1 LIQFVEPE
9 NGIPYFSVSWPGM
22 IGVVSG
28 MNKEGIAVTIN
39 AGKSQIPFTAKTPI
53 SLVTREILQYAAT
66 IDEAIKIARKRKVF
80 VSESILVGSAADKK
94 AVIIEVSPKNFGV
107 YDVVNSDAIVCTN
120 HFQSEAYKDDKRNQ
134 KHIVES
140 HSEYRY
146 EKLQELLQENKKLN
160 PEKMATLLRDQS
172 GLKNKSIGFG
182 NEKAINQLLAHH
194 AVIFSPQK
202 KLVWVS
208 SNPYQLGEFV
218 CYDLNEI
225 FSDERLK
232 NGKFSKSELNIAKD
246 PFADSQ
252 EFKNYEEF
260 KKLSSEFD
268 DENKVLSDEFIH
280 HYQSLNPDFWVGYY
294 LAGKYYFN
302 KKKLTKAKVEFQKA
316 LTKEITTLPD
326 KKQVV
331 KYLNQTKRK
340 LR

>member
-1 LIQFVEPE
+1 
-9 NGIPYFSVSWPGM
+9 
-22 IGVVSG
+22 
-28 MNKEGIAVTIN
+28 
-39 AGKSQIPFTAKTPI
+39 
-53 SLVTREILQYAAT
+53 
-66 IDEAIKIARKRKVF
+66 
-80 VSESILVGSAADKK
+80 
-94 AVIIEVSPKNFGV
+94 
-107 YDVVNSDAIVCTN
+107 
-120 HFQSEAYKDDKRNQ
+120 
-134 KHIVES
+134 
-140 HSEYRY
+140 
-146 EKLQELLQENKKLN
+146 
-160 PEKMATLLRDQS
+160 
-172 GLKNKSIGFG
+172 
-182 NEKAINQLLAHH
+182 
-194 AVIFSPQK
+194 
-202 KLVWVS
+202 
-208 SNPYQLGEFV
+208 
-218 CYDLNEI
+218 
-225 FSDERLK
+225 
-232 NGKFSKSELNIAKD
+232 LNIAKD